1 MRPSRTL
8 LLLLA
13 GWVFLGFLA
22 TLARLLNWQFG
33 LQISFLFWAV
43 IVFLLLIAML
53 DGFASRPRPKLKVER
68 QLDPYLALSV
78 RQSVFIK
85 VTNQTDSHQYFTITD
100 TPPSQ
105 LQLTDLPFK
114 TSLAAGEFVD
124 IRYHVTPHQRG
135 LAVFGQVCCRM
146 LSPWKL
152 WERNYFFCEPQQAK
166 IYPNYKP
173 LFKSSFVNSEQLYS
187 DWGIRLR
194 QRRGEGTDFHQLRDF
209 RIGDSL
215 RQIDWRA
222 TARFNRPIS
231 REYQEER
238 DQQVV
243 FLLDCGRR
251 MRAKDGDISH
261 FDHALNAL
269 LLSAF
274 IALRQGDSVGLLS
287 FAGASRWVSPVK
299 GHSQI
304 SHLLEQI
311 YDLDSTLATSD
322 YLEVAQTLISQQPK
336 RSLIIL
342 ISSVEP
348 EDRDDLTTA
357 ANLLSKHH
365 LVLIASMRQQVLTD
379 AQHNEI
385 ESLDDALKYC
395 GASQHLQKQQALHT
409 ELRSRNIIVTD
420 TRPSQM
426 HTALVS
432 EYMALKRSGAF

>member
-1 MRPSRTL
+1 MRPSRNL
-8 LLLLA
+8 LFWLG
-13 GWVFLGFLA
+13 GWVLLGFIA
-22 TLARLLNWQFG
+22 MLARLLDWHYD
-33 LQISFLFWAV
+33 LQLSFLFWAYF
-43 IVFLLLIAML
+43 VFIALVSVL
-53 DGFASRPRPKLKVER
+53 DGFGSRSQPKLKVER
-68 QLDPYLALSV
+68 QLEPYLALNV

-85 VTNQTDSHQYFTITD
+85 VTNQTDSQLHLTITD

-105 LQLTDLPFK
+105 LQLDDLPFQ
-114 TSLAAGEFVD
+114 TSLAPAEFVD
-124 IRYHVTPHQRG
+124 IRYHVTPLHRG
-135 LAVFGQVCCRM
+135 LAEFGQVCCRI

-152 WERNYFFCEPQQAK
+152 WERNYYFCEPQQAK

-173 LFKSSFVNSEQLYS
+173 LFKSSFVNSEQLYN

-209 RIGDSL
+209 RVGDSL

-222 TARFNRPIS
+222 TARFHRPIS

-274 IALRQGDSVGLLS
+274 IALRQGDSVGLMS
-287 FAGASRWVSPVK
+287 FAGPSRWVSPVK
-299 GHSQI
+299 GHTQI
-304 SHLLEQI
+304 SRLLDQI
-311 YDLDSTLATSD
+311 YDLESTLDTSD
-322 YLEVAQTLISQQPK
+322 YLEVAQQLISQQPK

-357 ANLLSKHH
+357 ANLLSQHH
-365 LVLIASMRQQVLTD
+365 LVLIATMRQQVFD
-379 AQHNEI
+379 DVQHSDI
-385 ESLDDALKYC
+385 ESLEDALKYC

-432 EYMALKRSGAF
+432 EYIALKRSGVF